1 MRRAAPFLPLPGLA
15 VLTDCARS
23 IWSPIPISIPAK
35 GHIGGRSELNGGLRV
50 ITSVAAIDPHRTRA
64 GIAGVPWG
72 ATHQWPRCRTTSN
85 FSQRTTSGKSGKCA
99 RGRGPQTKDST
110 SFKAAFMLAPMDP
123 PPPENPLFPLRL
135 DTSVGG
141 GGTDERLHHDQL
153 NTRSVACKNSQPS
166 LRLWGR

>member
-64 GIAGVPWG
+64 GIAGVPWI
-72 ATHQWPRCRTTSN
+72 PC
-85 FSQRTTSGKSGKCA
+85 
-99 RGRGPQTKDST
+99 
-110 SFKAAFMLAPMDP
+110 
-123 PPPENPLFPLRL
+123 
-135 DTSVGG
+135 
-141 GGTDERLHHDQL
+141 
-153 NTRSVACKNSQPS
+153 
-166 LRLWGR
+166 